1 MSLPSAQK
9 ARRAQL
15 QADISR
21 TAEGMVTTPAA
32 PTLTVVPDEPE
43 LDISLYAVN
52 TDLAAPVANP
62 PQPAAAPAVDWEAEA
77 KKNEQRWHTL
87 QGLYERE
94 RAEREALAARLNQ
107 NSPLP
112 QPGAGNE
119 DDFQPVV
126 FDPNAPELDFTDEE
140 RETYSQSLS
149 VIERAAKREAMKLV
163 QQAVEPLTREINQLR
178 GASRKLDDM
187 TEKAFLTNVRRSI
200 PDLDTIT
207 SSDAWKAYAGSRIPF
222 TGMTVGQALMQ
233 AHNARD
239 LDRVVEIFDGYRG
252 KATSNAI
259 ASLTAPAVSG
269 AAAAPRQAGSDQKPR
284 LKWSER
290 TKAHEAFVK
299 GRLTHERLK
308 QIDALYKQADAE
320 GRVDYNS

>member
-1 MSLPSAQK
+1 MSLPAAQK

-15 QADISR
+15 QAEIGQ
-21 TAEGMVTTPAA
+21 TAEGMAIPPAA
-32 PTLTVVPDEPE
+32 PNLSIVQDEPE

-52 TDLAAPVANP
+52 SDLAAPVADP
-62 PQPAAAPAVDWEAEA
+62 PQPAAAPAIDWEAEA

-94 RAEREALAARLNQ
+94 RLEREALTARINSA
-107 NSPLP
+107 SPLP
-112 QPGAGNE
+112 ASAE
-119 DDFQPVV
+119 EDFQVPP
-126 FDPNAPELDFTDEE
+126 FDLNDPELDLTEEE
-140 RETYSQSLS
+140 RDTYAQSIS
-149 VIERAAKREAMKLV
+149 VIQKAARKEAMKLV

-187 TEKAFLTNVRRSI
+187 TEKSFLGNVRRSI

-207 SSDAWKAYAGSRIPF
+207 TSAAWKEYAASRIPF

-239 LDRVVEIFDGYRG
+239 LDRIVEIFDGHRG
-252 KATSNAI
+252 KATSNVI

-269 AAAAPRQAGSDQKPR
+269 AAAAPRQPGSDQKPR

-290 TKAHEAFVK
+290 TKAHESFVK
-299 GRLTHERLK
+299 GRITHERLK

-320 GRVDYNS
+320 GRIDYNS